1 MVLVTKE
8 KKIHSKFNS
17 NERMYY
23 GVAICNPSPYVS
35 IDTLMNG
42 NLETLSKRS
51 HNRYINQI

>member
-23 GVAICNPSPYVS
+23 GVAICNPNPYLS
-35 IDTLMNG
+35 IDT
-42 NLETLSKRS
+42 
-51 HNRYINQI
+51 